1 MPTNNNLKEGKI
13 AKAERKA
20 AQAIR
25 IKELGD
31 AHREKIAKM
40 SASQKTVYKENVKKA
55 NAATRARK
63 QAGLIF
69 PVKRTQKNMKKVMSQ
84 KKVREE
90 ASVYMAAVMEYMC
103 AEVLELAGNAST
115 EHKKKRIVPRH
126 VMLAIR
132 SDEELT
138 KCFPKGC
145 TFAKAGV
152 MQKPVPSFL
161 AKNNVPRKEWNNDWV
176 SI

>member
-1 MPTNNNLKEGKI
+1 MGMP
-13 AKAERKA
+13 
-20 AQAIR
+20 
-25 IKELGD
+25 
-31 AHREKIAKM
+31 
-40 SASQKTVYKENVKKA
+40 ASQKAAYWENRKK
-55 NAATRARK
+55 NTAATRARK

-69 PVKRTQKNMKKVMSQ
+69 PVKRTQRNMKKVMNQ
-84 KKVREE
+84 KKIKEE

-115 EHKKKRIVPRH
+115 VHKKKRIVPRH

-152 MQKPVPSFL
+152 MQKPIPSFL
-161 AKNNVPRKEWNNDWV
+161 MKNNVPRKDWNNDWV